1 MIYLAVTSRTWPAWS
16 TPEEDGN
23 WQKIFLTHRAKWKIF
38 GKKISATSRHVKT
51 SCILQYSYLHSPHSQ
66 SPLPLHNS
74 PDGDLRNGQAGQN
87 WNLTPQKYGSVS
99 CQTSKRSN
107 MKWKEES
114 KHLKVLPVTRR
125 VIALAE
131 LPGDGLGRV
140 TSAPAALTRTTTR
153 ADRSTWWRVG
163 RSGEKDTKREV
174 FKDTKR
180 CKQQRWHLQV
190 DSGLSG
196 FVWLPEHSQERPK

>member
-16 TPEEDGN
+16 TPDENGN
-23 WQKIFLTHRAKWKIF
+23 WQKIFQQHRATWKIF
-38 GKKISATSRHVKT
+38 GKKKFSNIAPREKYF
-51 SCILQYSYLHSPHSQ
+51 LQYSYLHSPHSQ

-87 WNLTPQKYGSVS
+87 WNLKPQKYGSAS

-114 KHLKVLPVTRR
+114 KPVTRR
-125 VIALAE
+125 VVALAE
-131 LPGDGLGRV
+131 FPGDGLGRV

-163 RSGEKDTKREV
+163 RSGEKDTKRC
-174 FKDTKR
+174 R
-180 CKQQRWHLQV
+180 QQRWHLQV

>member
-16 TPEEDGN
+16 TPDEDGH
-23 WQKIFLTHRAKWKIF
+23 WQKIFQQHRATWKIF
-38 GKKISATSRHVKT
+38 GKQNFSNIAPREKYF
-51 SCILQYSYLHSPHSQ
+51 LQYSYLHSPHSQ

-87 WNLTPQKYGSVS
+87 WNLKPQKYRSAS

-114 KHLKVLPVTRR
+114 KHFKVLPVTRR
-125 VIALAE
+125 VVALAE
-131 LPGDGLGRV
+131 LPGDSLRRV

-163 RSGEKDTKREV
+163 RSGEKDTKRCIA
-174 FKDTKR
+174 K
-180 CKQQRWHLQV
+180 
-190 DSGLSG
+190 
-196 FVWLPEHSQERPK
+196 